1 MGIIYLIQR
10 PAMHFCKKD
19 YKYLVLISLFE
30 PCLYFVGESYALQEM
45 SATTVSL
52 LQNIFPF
59 FLPGIILFSRVEKI
73 KPVMIVGF
81 IISLAGVYLLSYSRL
96 PVWDVTPKGMIY
108 LLLCTGS
115 ILCYPILIK
124 KLSARY
130 PVRHIMFVQYTIGA
144 IFLLPVCLL
153 NIRQDEVLSLMRL
166 EQIISII
173 KLSVFASLIACLFY
187 LNAIRRLGVL
197 VTVLW
202 MNIIPL
208 ITFTIESCKL
218 KLGLDLISFLGIIMI
233 LIGILSNQNHVNTE
247 MK

>member
-1 MGIIYLIQR
+1 
-10 PAMHFCKKD
+10 
-19 YKYLVLISLFE
+19 
-30 PCLYFVGESYALQEM
+30 
-45 SATTVSL
+45 
-52 LQNIFPF
+52 
-59 FLPGIILFSRVEKI
+59 
-73 KPVMIVGF
+73 
-81 IISLAGVYLLSYSRL
+81 
-96 PVWDVTPKGMIY
+96 
-108 LLLCTGS
+108 
-115 ILCYPILIK
+115 
-124 KLSARY
+124 
-130 PVRHIMFVQYTIGA
+130 
-144 IFLLPVCLL
+144 
-153 NIRQDEVLSLMRL
+153 MRL